1 MSDALYKPLE
11 IGHEA
16 ILARAFEQRASKFDE
31 RAFVIRIRVCT
42 TGLFLGLSR
51 SPQHIVLDALGESF
65 PTCIV
70 RPLQRPSAD
79 QSLVQEILVISTG
92 CRKIVH
98 LTLFRAIPVAPSA
111 EVTKP
116 ERRDF
121 GKNVD
126 AGSHI
131 FGALRIVG
139 GRCEHRVRPGRETLL
154 IGAVEL
160 LGAGAE
166 MTRIASNFVQ

>member
-1 MSDALYKPLE
+1 MSDAVDEPLE
-11 IGHEA
+11 IRDESVLTGAVEDG
-16 ILARAFEQRASKFDE
+16 ASEFDE
-31 RAFVIRIRVCT
+31 RAFVSRIRVCP
-42 TGLFLGLSR
+42 TGLFLGFSR
-51 SPQHIVLDALGESF
+51 SLQHILLDALGESF

-70 RPLQRPSAD
+70 GPLQRPSAD